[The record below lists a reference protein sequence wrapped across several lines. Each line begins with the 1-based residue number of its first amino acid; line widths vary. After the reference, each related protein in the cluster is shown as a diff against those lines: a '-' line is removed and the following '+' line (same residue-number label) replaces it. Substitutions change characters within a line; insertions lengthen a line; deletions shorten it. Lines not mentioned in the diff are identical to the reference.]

1 VARRPPIVSPF
12 GRPTSSQVPLKTYN
26 VQIALRILKLISVQ
40 GGVLGGFCSHNY
52 AHTNDS
58 AQRRLPRALKGIDF
72 AVYAAF
78 QALGLP
84 VKVAPTINFQGGYG
98 GISLRDVRANG
109 GLEVSKSAGKNL
121 RKYQEQGDK
130 GVCLEYEG
138 EDLSDGE
145 PI

>member
-1 VARRPPIVSPF
+1 MARRPPIVSPF